1 MICNQSIIKM
11 MRMMKV

>member
-1 MICNQSIIKM
+1 M